1 MLPDRDI
8 NCSRREEIPLLPV
21 SVFAS
26 GLFALICYGV
36 LGTPQNPVRVSP
48 LNSSFPPISLSA
60 EIHPDS
66 SVSSELGL
74 TLNNDVML
82 RLDRVED

>member
-1 MLPDRDI
+1 MLQERDI

-36 LGTPQNPVRVSP
+36 LGTQQDPARLSS
-48 LNSSFPPISLSA
+48 LNSSFPPISLST
-60 EIHPDS
+60 EIHPDTS
-66 SVSSELGL
+66 FSSELGL

-82 RLDRVED
+82 RRDRVED